1 VNPQVHIF
9 GHVHASRG
17 AKRIGETT
25 FINAA
30 MLGWSGDLENKPISF
45 EFPLGR

>member
-1 VNPQVHIF
+1 MTLLALN
-9 GHVHASRG
+9 R
-17 AKRIGETT
+17 GETT

-45 EFPLGR
+45 EFPPLGR